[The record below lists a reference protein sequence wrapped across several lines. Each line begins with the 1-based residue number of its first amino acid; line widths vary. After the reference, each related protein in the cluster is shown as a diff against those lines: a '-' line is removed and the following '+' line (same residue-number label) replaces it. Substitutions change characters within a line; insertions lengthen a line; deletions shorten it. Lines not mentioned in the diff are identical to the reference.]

1 MLFIIVDDLNTD
13 QAKFGNTAVHT
24 PNIDKLAEE
33 GIQFTNAQCSWPV
46 CGPSRASLMTGTY
59 PETNGV
65 MNLKTKLRVPSP
77 DIVTIPQYLQEI
89 GYTTEAVGKIY
100 DPRCIDNQYDY
111 PTSWSTP
118 YSIDYS
124 YPAEYGPFIKA
135 QYRVPFPNDYKKGP
149 LTEKGPEGVDDDG
162 YIDGQIAID
171 AISRINSYKNSNK
184 PFFLSVGF
192 KKPHTPF
199 IAPKKYWDMY
209 NINDI
214 EIAPYQK
221 LPEGTTDIA
230 MNNDNSE
237 VKNYDDV
244 RLLTVDQ
251 DKGDFTSSVTI
262 NGETF
267 TKVLP
272 EEKQKELILGYYA
285 AISYIDAQIGMVIHA
300 LEENGLKD
308 NTLIIFTSDH
318 GFTLGDSGMWAK
330 HNILNNTSNVPFI
343 IVDPSREAGIEPRAV
358 QLVDIFPTICDW
370 LNIKDLEQFQGNSML
385 SPISSE
391 DDFPGNLAMTRFKK
405 QGKNGYSFK
414 RNNYRYTLWTKQSA
428 KTDSYSSMV
437 PQVEEFYK
445 YESNTGQQV
454 ERENIINSATGVD
467 KANLN
472 EIKAEVEKW
481 WNAYNKKHVNES
493 EIPDDPY
500 LSENT
505 NDIKTK
511 YNLYPNPSDK
521 EVTVY
526 GDFHKNS
533 IIKIYALNG
542 EEIMEKKITKNTDS
556 YKLNISTLSKGTYVV
571 SVNGISNTLIK
582 K

>member
-1 MLFIIVDDLNTD
+1 MKFFKSVIIFSIISLSLQTTVSAQRKNVLFIIVDDLNTD

-124 YPAEYGPFIKA
+124 YPAEYGPFVKA

-244 RLLTVDQ
+244 KNLIVVNPRHVP
-251 DKGDFTSSVTI
+251 V
-262 NGETF
+262 
-267 TKVLP
+267 KV
-272 EEKQKELILGYYA
+272 
-285 AISYIDAQIGMVIHA
+285 S
-300 LEENGLKD
+300 
-308 NTLIIFTSDH
+308 
-318 GFTLGDSGMWAK
+318 
-330 HNILNNTSNVPFI
+330 
-343 IVDPSREAGIEPRAV
+343 
-358 QLVDIFPTICDW
+358 
-370 LNIKDLEQFQGNSML
+370 QFGSQ
-385 SPISSE
+385 P
-391 DDFPGNLAMTRFKK
+391 
-405 QGKNGYSFK
+405 
-414 RNNYRYTLWTKQSA
+414 
-428 KTDSYSSMV
+428 
-437 PQVEEFYK
+437 
-445 YESNTGQQV
+445 
-454 ERENIINSATGVD
+454 
-467 KANLN
+467 
-472 EIKAEVEKW
+472 
-481 WNAYNKKHVNES
+481 
-493 EIPDDPY
+493 
-500 LSENT
+500 
-505 NDIKTK
+505 
-511 YNLYPNPSDK
+511 
-521 EVTVY
+521 
-526 GDFHKNS
+526 
-533 IIKIYALNG
+533 
-542 EEIMEKKITKNTDS
+542 
-556 YKLNISTLSKGTYVV
+556 
-571 SVNGISNTLIK
+571 
-582 K
+582 